1 MGDATM
7 AMKKGYRVLIGFFA
21 LAASGCFLA
30 DDPTDGGKPDGAVAS
45 TGKSFN
51 IVMIPQNGTDVEQLS
66 AKSGAEMAAA
76 DIAKSQGIKVNIDWQ
91 APASPSAEDQAKVLA
106 KASESKPAA
115 ILVSCVD
122 GVKLVKPID
131 AAAEKVPVM
140 TYQSD
145 SPSSSRFSFY
155 GINNLEAGQRLV
167 RELARLTKGNI
178 KVAVYGGDP
187 ASSTSMQR
195 VEGIEKELAKTPQM
209 SLVGIFHSAETI
221 SDASNEVRDQALAHP
236 EINAWIMVGPWPL
249 LNESMIK
256 VVDPSLVKIVAM
268 GCLPSELWFV
278 QKGAVLYS
286 ETPYQMGYV
295 AVQTIVQKVN
305 SKTQVPSIVKYD
317 LNAGRVKQDNI
328 QFWAQS
334 LNRWGFKDVPQDL
347 LFRKRQKES
356 VQPGPHSV
364 PDSRFKGASGERGD

>member
-1 MGDATM
+1 M
-7 AMKKGYRVLIGFFA
+7 AMKKGYRALIGIIA

-30 DDPTDGGKPDGAVAS
+30 DDPTDGGKPDGSPAM
-45 TGKSFN
+45 TGKALN

-66 AKSGAEMAAA
+66 AKSGAEKAAA
-76 DIAKSQGIKVNIDWQ
+76 DIAKSQGIRVTIDWQ
-91 APASPSAEDQAKVLA
+91 PPTSPKAEDQAAVLE
-106 KASESKPAA
+106 KAADSKPAA

-122 GVKLVKPID
+122 GVKLSKSIDD
-131 AAAEKVPVM
+131 AASKVPVM

-155 GINNLEAGQRLV
+155 GINDLEAGRRLV

-178 KVAVYGGDP
+178 KVAIYGGDE
-187 ASSTSMQR
+187 ASSTSKMR
-195 VEGIEKELAKTPQM
+195 LKGIQQELGRTPQM
-209 SLVGIFHSAETI
+209 SVVGIFHSAENVQ
-221 SDASNEVRDQALAHP
+221 DASNEVRDQALAHP

-256 VVDPSLVKIVAM
+256 VVDPSLVKVVGM

-295 AVQTIVQKVN
+295 SVQTIIQKV
-305 SKTQVPSIVKYD
+305 SQKVSVPSVVQYD
-317 LNAGRVKQDNI
+317 LNAGRVRQDNI

-334 LNRWGFKDVPQDL
+334 LNTWGFKDVPQDL
-347 LFRKRQKES
+347 LFRKRQKEI

-364 PDSRFKGASGERGD
+364 PDSKFKGSAGERGD